1 MVALDFKG
9 QNQQKQICQSKL
21 TETNSIIIKE
31 YIDRKYTFYAGRE
44 YLTANFFPTEVFLEV
59 KQLFYGQMD
68 GCIGFG
74 TSKSIRR
81 DV

>member
-1 MVALDFKG
+1 M
-9 QNQQKQICQSKL
+9 CQSKS

-31 YIDRKYTFYAGRE
+31 YIDRKYKFYAGRE
-44 YLTANFFPTEVFLEV
+44 YLMAKICHTEGFLEV
-59 KQLFYGQMD
+59 KRLFKGQMD

-74 TSKSIRR
+74 TSKSIGR